1 MTTNFDYQGCTIE
14 ELADYVQSNT
24 PNRISQALIY
34 YKDKGNTEMIEKIK
48 EARKVVKKRKLVKML
63 EAM

>member
-1 MTTNFDYQGCTIE
+1 MTINFDYQGCTIE
-14 ELADYVQSNT
+14 ELADYVQDNT

-34 YKDKGNTEMIEKIK
+34 YKTKGNTDMIEKIK
-48 EARKVVKKRKLVKML
+48 DARKVVKKRKLVKML